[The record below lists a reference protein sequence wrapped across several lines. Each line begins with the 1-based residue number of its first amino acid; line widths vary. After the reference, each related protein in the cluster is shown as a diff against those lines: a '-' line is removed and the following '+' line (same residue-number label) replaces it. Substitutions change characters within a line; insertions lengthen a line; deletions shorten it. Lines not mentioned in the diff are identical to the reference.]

1 MIAQKSRNRLSQIGP
16 ANGFS
21 HSDAPKNSIPSGKAN
36 LMNSSEMLLETLK
49 RIPGLFRRW
58 ELNEVLEP
66 QGRYRIEDAGTHAD
80 GTPLLAVYT
89 SDRVGETT
97 DVDNV
102 TYDAPSSDD
111 PRSIIP
117 DGLLPKRLVSRLPL
131 IIEVDVADDDEPKM
145 VPLFGPQG
153 ATLADLYLAIEAER
167 EICRSASET
176 EKALS
181 VLLDCLLARGATP
194 ETHVCAALGM
204 IATVGTVERD
214 Q

>member
-1 MIAQKSRNRLSQIGP
+1 MIAQKSSNRLSQISP
-16 ANGFS
+16 ENGFS
-21 HSDAPKNSIPSGKAN
+21 HSDAPNNSIPSRKTN
-36 LMNSSEMLLETLK
+36 LMNNSEMLLETLK

-58 ELNEVLEP
+58 ELTGVLEP
-66 QGRYRIEDAGTHAD
+66 QGHYRIEDAGTHAD

-89 SDRVGETT
+89 SGRVGETT

-145 VPLFGPQG
+145 VSLFSPQG
-153 ATLADLYLAIEAER
+153 ATLADLYLAIKTER
-167 EICRSASET
+167 DICQSASET
-176 EKALS
+176 EQALS
-181 VLLDCLLARGATP
+181 VLLDRLLARRATP
-194 ETHVCAALGM
+194 ETHVGAALGM
-204 IATVGTVERD
+204 IASTGTVERG

>member
-36 LMNSSEMLLETLK
+36 LMNNSEMLLETLK

-102 TYDAPSSDD
+102 THDAPSSDD

-131 IIEVDVADDDEPKM
+131 IIEVDSTDDDGPKM
-145 VPLFGPQG
+145 MSLFGPQG
-153 ATLADLYLAIEAER
+153 ATLADLYLAIMAER

-176 EKALS
+176 EQVLS
-181 VLLDCLLARGATP
+181 VLLDRLLARGASP
-194 ETHVCAALGM
+194 ETRVCAALGM
-204 IATVGTVERD
+204 IATAGTVERD